1 MIKNKELENTQEPY
15 DTRLEMA
22 HNYIIDLTENNKS
35 KPSGSQTADEN
46 LLAIANNDKKQ
57 KFNQ

>member
-1 MIKNKELENTQEPY
+1 
-15 DTRLEMA
+15 MA

-46 LLAIANNDKKQ
+46 LLAIANNNKKQ